1 MSNSENIKPGNAL
14 NGKVALITGC
24 ASGIGRATALLF
36 AREGAAVFVMDMN
49 KRGGQDVV
57 KAITDSGGRAIFL
70 SGDVSR
76 AKDCQYAVQ
85 QTAAEFGGLDVLV
98 NIAGIIHR
106 TSVPEISE
114 EEWDRSMA
122 VNVKSVFLLSKYAI
136 PVMAEA
142 GGGVIINVASGW
154 GLVGGQ
160 RAASYCASKGAV
172 VQLTRAMALDHGGQN
187 IRVNCICPGDT
198 DTPML
203 RSEAEQLGQP
213 IEQFLDEAARRPLQR
228 LGRPEDIAHAALF
241 LSSDASAFVTGAVLV
256 VDGGGLAG

>member
-1 MSNSENIKPGNAL
+1 MSNSENIKHGNAL
-14 NGKVALITGC
+14 NGKVALITGG

-36 AREGAAVFVMDMN
+36 AREGAAVSVMDMN

-57 KAITDSGGRAIFL
+57 KAITDSGGRAIFV

-76 AKDCQYAVQ
+76 GKDCRYAVQ
-85 QTAAEFGGLDVLV
+85 QTAAEFGGLNVLV
-98 NIAGIIHR
+98 NSAGIIR
-106 TSVPEISE
+106 RASVPETSE

-136 PVMAEA
+136 PVMAGA
-142 GGGVIINVASGW
+142 GGVIINIASGW

-172 VQLTRAMALDHGGQN
+172 IQLTRAMALDHGGQN

-228 LGRPEDIAHAALF
+228 IGRPEDIAHAALF